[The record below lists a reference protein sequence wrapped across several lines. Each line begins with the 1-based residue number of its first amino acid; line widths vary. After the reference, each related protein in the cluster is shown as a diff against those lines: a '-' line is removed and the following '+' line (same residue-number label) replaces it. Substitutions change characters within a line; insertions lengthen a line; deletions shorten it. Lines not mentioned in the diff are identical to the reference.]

1 MKNFHFAY
9 FIESETKPPKLSGIT
24 IEAVNINFAI
34 TKFLVEDR
42 APIEKIKYII
52 EL

>member
-9 FIESETKPPKLSGIT
+9 FIESDTPPPKLSGIT
-24 IEAVNINFAI
+24 IEAVNINFAM
-34 TKFLVEDR
+34 TKFLIEDL
-42 APIEKIKYII
+42 APVEKIKYIV